1 MEENSMEEETT
12 QTIPFEETTVETEEE
27 GVSEATTDAEVEE
40 VPVSVEDIVS
50 GAKSKTPK
58 GIQKRIDELT
68 REKYEFKARAEAAE
82 AAMSRPI
89 DKTVSSDVP
98 SNRPLPPRDL
108 DFADPDEYVQAR
120 VKYEDDLDTWREKQ
134 KISSEKAAK
143 MQLEEK
149 EAYAK
154 FNVDAERVR
163 NKYADFDDVI
173 SKMPSSPNLS
183 FEVLTSDYAPEIGY
197 YLSKNPDIAIKLR
210 DLPPSRIAR
219 EIGKLEARF
228 GDANAKF
235 ISNAPAPIIPVEG
248 SDVPPKDESAMST
261 KDWMALDKKRSLEKI
276 KKRLG
281 G

>member
-1 MEENSMEEETT
+1 
-12 QTIPFEETTVETEEE
+12 
-27 GVSEATTDAEVEE
+27 
-40 VPVSVEDIVS
+40 
-50 GAKSKTPK
+50 
-58 GIQKRIDELT
+58 
-68 REKYEFKARAEAAE
+68 
-82 AAMSRPI
+82 
-89 DKTVSSDVP
+89 
-98 SNRPLPPRDL
+98 
-108 DFADPDEYVQAR
+108 
-120 VKYEDDLDTWREKQ
+120 
-134 KISSEKAAK
+134 

-149 EAYAK
+149 EPYAK

-276 KKRLG
+276 KKAT
-281 G
+281 